1 MSSIILSELPKTIQN
16 QIPYSIRTYKDNY
29 ELIELP
35 VSVRNIIEKYLKHK
49 TDVNYGTVF
58 DCIPSI
64 SEYGD
69 FTTVTNVRELVL
81 EYLKNYFLTFPEDYP
96 FDPYFGSR
104 LKKYLHM
111 RDTSLQQTF
120 ISNEVSNIVSV
131 ISADLGILVEIEDI
145 NITPINRES
154 HIDYKIVIKVKI
166 NEKISTLTIG

>member
-1 MSSIILSELPKTIQN
+1 MSSIILSELPKAIVN
-16 QIPYSIRTYKDNY
+16 QIPYSIRTYKDTY
-29 ELIELP
+29 ELDELP
-35 VSVRNIIEKYLKHK
+35 VSVRTIINKYLSHT
-49 TDVNYGTVF
+49 TDVNYVTVF

-69 FTTVTNVRELVL
+69 LKTIANIRELVL

-120 ISNEVSNIVSV
+120 ISNEVSNIVRV
-131 ISADLGILVEIEDI
+131 ISADLGILIEVEDVSIE
-145 NITPINRES
+145 PINRES
-154 HIDYKIVIKVKI
+154 HTDYKISIKVKI
-166 NEKISTLTIG
+166 NDIAATLTIG